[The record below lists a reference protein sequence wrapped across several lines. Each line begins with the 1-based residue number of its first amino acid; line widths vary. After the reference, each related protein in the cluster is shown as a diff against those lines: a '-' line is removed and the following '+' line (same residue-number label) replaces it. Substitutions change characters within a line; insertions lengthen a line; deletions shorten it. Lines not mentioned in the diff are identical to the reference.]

1 MSASLYDTFGN
12 EINYRITQETLEQ
25 YLKDSTIDF
34 VLPEATSELLSELA
48 PQESIDKP
56 LFDAVKSKL
65 IKAGFKEASATAMA
79 SILLPV
85 AEQQGVS
92 PLDFFQGGDTAL
104 KLAVDTY
111 SALNVLRP
119 PGNRIGLAAKR
130 KNAKTRLR
138 QLIKP

>member
-34 VLPEATSELLSELA
+34 VLPEATSELLSDLA

-92 PLDFFQGGDTAL
+92 PLDFFQSGDTAL